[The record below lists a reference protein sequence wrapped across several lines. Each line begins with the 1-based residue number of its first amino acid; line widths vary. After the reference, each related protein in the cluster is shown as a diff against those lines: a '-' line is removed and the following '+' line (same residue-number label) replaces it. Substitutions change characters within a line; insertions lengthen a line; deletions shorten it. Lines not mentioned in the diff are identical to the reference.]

1 MVSQTVVLNG
11 RDNGSSHRS
20 CLTRGSF
27 GRNWVFDILTE
38 RSKTLRSENEV
49 SMTEMTRAYKLK
61 GLIVFAHCRTRKL
74 VSFVVRLKSLGKLND
89 CQIRVDFN
97 RRRRFAS
104 RLKNY
109 ALQTET

>member
-1 MVSQTVVLNG
+1 MVSQNIVLNG

-27 GRNWVFDILTE
+27 GGNWVVDDLTD
-38 RSKTLRSENEV
+38 RSRKLLPENEV
-49 SMTEMTRAYKLK
+49 SMTEMTRAYKFK
-61 GLIVFAHCRTRKL
+61 GLTVYAHWRKGKL
-74 VSFVVRLKSLGKLND
+74 VSFVLRLENPGKLNY

-97 RRRRFAS
+97 RRRRLTS

-109 ALQTET
+109 ALHTET